1 MHIRTIWW
9 VNRRA
14 EWGSLFICSNL
25 RTHSPVN
32 SISTL
37 SKVCLCVS
45 QDHAYPADELMPLT
59 CRGRVRGLE
68 PSRGDIDDALG
79 KWVAGCLCYDHSSPR
94 RFTYL
99 TALEV
104 LSVCVTLDKLLRF
117 PPERFSLTLIDTLD
131 TLVVSRLCL
140 HLMFICLM
148 KNSKWIRIT
157 GCVEQM
163 IPYAVL
169 LNN

>member
-14 EWGSLFICSNL
+14 EWSSLFICLNL
-25 RTHSPVN
+25 WTHSPVN

-99 TALEV
+99 AALELV
-104 LSVCVTLDKLLRF
+104 RKFCLFVSLFINCYDFPLKGFRWPSSILWTLWWWVGFVC
-117 PPERFSLTLIDTLD
+117 IW
-131 TLVVSRLCL
+131 CL
-140 HLMFICLM
+140 F
-148 KNSKWIRIT
+148 
-157 GCVEQM
+157 V
-163 IPYAVL
+163 
-169 LNN
+169 